1 MTCRV
6 LAGISSSESLE
17 DSTLI
22 PPKRL
27 ARYPRGQRGFRNVN
41 RAAASELLTAPLEAT
56 LG

>member
-1 MTCRV
+1 MCRV
-6 LAGISSSESLE
+6 LAGISSSESLK

-27 ARYPRGQRGFRNVN
+27 ARYPRGQRGFRNVS